1 MGLDRSL
8 KSFLPRTAWLHT
20 TRKPSRTKMLP
31 VCRLPTVGDSWDKA
45 VKFKINNEQT
55 HRAVSMVLF
64 ASIAIPKGVVF
75 FPVLAKSVHPSVC
88 DVWD

>member
-1 MGLDRSL
+1 MVAHDA
-8 KSFLPRTAWLHT
+8 KA
-20 TRKPSRTKMLP
+20 KPNEDAA
-31 VCRLPTVGDSWDKA
+31 CLPTVGDSWDKA

-75 FPVLAKSVHPSVC
+75 FPVPAKSVHPSVC